1 MKIDGPLSV
10 SIVDDDVQNKRT
22 LEINF
27 KEEYQQLESSLQVS
41 EMKKYIQLLFQNA
54 EALQG
59 GAAEREGLLLI
70 MQICEQLLPHLQ
82 QDELDLSETIL
93 FEMGLATDPRPEI
106 SVSLTDF
113 KIN

>member
-1 MKIDGPLSV
+1 MKIEGPLAI

-27 KEEYQQLESSLQVS
+27 TEEFQQLESSQQLS

-54 EALQG
+54 QSLQDKQ
-59 GAAEREGLLLI
+59 AEKDGLLLV

-82 QDELDLSETIL
+82 QDELDLAETIL
-93 FEMGLATDPRPEI
+93 FEMGPATDPRPEI
-106 SVSLTDF
+106 SVSIADF